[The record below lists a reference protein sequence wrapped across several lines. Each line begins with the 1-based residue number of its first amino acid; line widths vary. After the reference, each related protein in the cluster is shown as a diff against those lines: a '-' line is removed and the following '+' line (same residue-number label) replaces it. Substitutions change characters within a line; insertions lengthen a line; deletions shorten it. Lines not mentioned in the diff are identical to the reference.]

1 MMGRRMSGQTKPGTE
16 KLPIPYFAI
25 ALGSIGLLFA
35 AIGGWYY
42 TGLNNRLGEWQ
53 FANFGLYLNLT
64 TILLFVALIALLW
77 RIGRAVAK
85 RRQSDEDKVD
95 DPRDNLTLLILSQKV
110 VNWLGVALLFSAG
123 IALVYI
129 ALLPSADKSAREVT
143 LLQAASGAEGP
154 VKLVGV
160 TAIGPAA
167 RYRQGFVFWQR
178 TYYFI
183 PVASKRRA
191 NKTAEATVFIEVPA
205 KLAQSKSAITIN
217 GILRRDA
224 LPDEVATMYR
234 NAKFPVAESAS
245 LVFASEKSS
254 DWHARVLLY
263 DMLLLAFLSF
273 VFGYI
278 LKRSRR
284 RAEKEIAQG

>member
-1 MMGRRMSGQTKPGTE
+1 MGPRMSGENKLGAE

-25 ALGSIGLLFA
+25 ALGLIGLLFA

-53 FANFGLYLNLT
+53 FANFGLYLNLA

-77 RIGRAVAK
+77 RIGRAIAK
-85 RRQSDEDKVD
+85 RRHSDDDKVD

-110 VNWLGVALLFSAG
+110 VNWLGIALLFSAV
-123 IALVYI
+123 ITFVYI
-129 ALLPSADKSAREVT
+129 ALLPSADKSAREITV
-143 LLQAASGAEGP
+143 LQAASGAEGP

-167 RYRQGFVFWQR
+167 RYRQGFVFWQK

-191 NKTAEATVFIEVPA
+191 NDIAEATVFIEVPA
-205 KLAQSKSAITIN
+205 KLAQSKAAITIN

-234 NAKFPVAESAS
+234 NAKFPVAQSAS

-254 DWHARVLLY
+254 KWPARVLLY

-284 RAEKEIAQG
+284 RAEKEIAQS